1 MNKKI
6 TRVFARI
13 IKGKQLVGFEIENQ
27 KYTIFLSG
35 SNVKQNTHLEINEIE
50 MLEGSLIR
58 PDFYAKGE
66 KIGSN

>member
-6 TRVFARI
+6 SRIFTRI

-58 PDFYAKGE
+58 PVFMPKE
-66 KIGSN
+66 IK

>member
-6 TRVFARI
+6 SRIFTRI

-50 MLEGSLIR
+50 MLEGSLI
-58 PDFYAKGE
+58 
-66 KIGSN
+66 